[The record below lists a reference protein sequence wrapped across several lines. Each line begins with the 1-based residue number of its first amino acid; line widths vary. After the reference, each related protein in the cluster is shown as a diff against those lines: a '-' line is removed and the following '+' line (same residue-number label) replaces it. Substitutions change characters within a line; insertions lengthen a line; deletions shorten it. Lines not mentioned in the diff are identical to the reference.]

1 MVERWTRDAQGF
13 VTWPDG
19 EWVRYS
25 DYAALEA
32 QLAVARKALEEIS
45 EPETVWRRRAEEDGI
60 RLTANDLLA
69 LAMER
74 TPQVISR
81 AALKAAMEA
90 RE

>member
-32 QLAVARKALEEIS
+32 ENERLRKALVPFAEAATYHMVFDDER
-45 EPETVWRRRAEEDGI
+45 PVRADGGVLVKHLRAARRALEGSE
-60 RLTANDLLA
+60 
-69 LAMER
+69 
-74 TPQVISR
+74 
-81 AALKAAMEA
+81 
-90 RE
+90 